1 MSALAGAG
9 TGPGAGPEAGPSAA
23 AGAGVVPGAGE
34 LGEVI
39 GSSNTEFIAQSHL
52 LYESPPFG
60 AFVRVGGRDE
70 TVYGVVFA
78 AYTHSLEPNRLA
90 VAYHR
95 SELELRAEQPQIFE
109 LLKTKFEAV
118 IVGYKGKDTV
128 LARLPPKPPR
138 IHAFVYELTPAEV
151 KRVTANYGFL
161 RLLLAGARAPNRA
174 PLDELVAAALRH
186 AVAAHGGDRAFLVG
200 AGKELARLLK
210 DDYETLSSIL
220 RRVQ

>member
-1 MSALAGAG
+1 MSQG
-9 TGPGAGPEAGPSAA
+9 TAEI
-23 AGAGVVPGAGE
+23 
-34 LGEVI
+34 GEVI
-39 GSSNTEFIAQSHL
+39 GSSNTELIAQSHL
-52 LYESPPFG
+52 LYESPAFG
-60 AFVRVGGRDE
+60 AFVRVDAREE

-78 AYTHSLEPNRLA
+78 SYTHSLEPNRLA

-118 IVGYKGKDTV
+118 IVGYKGKEV
-128 LARLPPKPPR
+128 VRSQLPPKPPR
-138 IHAFVYELTPAEV
+138 IHAFVYPLTPLEV
-151 KRVTANYGFL
+151 KRVTADLGFL

-174 PLDELVAAALRH
+174 PVDELVAAALAH
-186 AVAAHGGDRAFLVG
+186 AVDAHGGDRAFLVR

-220 RRVQ
+220 RRVRP

>member
-1 MSALAGAG
+1 M
-9 TGPGAGPEAGPSAA
+9 TEI
-23 AGAGVVPGAGE
+23 
-34 LGEVI
+34 GEVI

-52 LYESPPFG
+52 LFESPAFG
-60 AFVRVGGRDE
+60 EFVRVEGRDE
-70 TVYGVVFA
+70 VVYGVVFA
-78 AYTHSLEPNRLA
+78 TYTHSLEPNRLA

-118 IVGYKGKDTV
+118 VVGYRGRDV
-128 LARLPPKPPR
+128 VRSQLPPKPPR
-138 IHAFVYELTPAEV
+138 IHAFVHPLPVLEV
-151 KRVTANYGFL
+151 KRVTADLGFL

-174 PLDELVAAALRH
+174 PVDELVASALRH
-186 AVAAHGGDRAFLVG
+186 AVAAHEGDRGYLVR

-220 RRVQ
+220 RRVRS

>member
-1 MSALAGAG
+1 M
-9 TGPGAGPEAGPSAA
+9 TG
-23 AGAGVVPGAGE
+23 GE
-34 LGEVI
+34 IGEII

-52 LYESPPFG
+52 LYESPAFG
-60 AFVRVGGRDE
+60 AFVRVDGRDE

-118 IVGYKGKDTV
+118 IVGYKGKDLV
-128 LARLPPKPPR
+128 RAQLPAKPPR
-138 IHAFVYELTPAEV
+138 IHAFVYPLPPLEV
-151 KRVTANYGFL
+151 KRATADLGFL
-161 RLLLAGARAPNRA
+161 RLLLAGAKAPNRA
-174 PLDELVAAALRH
+174 PADELVAAALRQ
-186 AVAAHGGDRAFLVG
+186 AVAAHGGDHPFLVR

-210 DDYETLSSIL
+210 DDYDTLSSIL
-220 RRVQ
+220 RRVRS

>member
-1 MSALAGAG
+1 MSAG
-9 TGPGAGPEAGPSAA
+9 TGAGGAA
-23 AGAGVVPGAGE
+23 AGAGEV
-34 LGEVI
+34 GEVI

-60 AFVRVGGRDE
+60 AFVRVDARDE
-70 TVYGVVFA
+70 VVYGVVFA

-109 LLKTKFEAV
+109 LLKTKFEAA
-118 IVGYKGKDTV
+118 IVGYKGKEV
-128 LARLPPKPPR
+128 VESRLPPKPPR
-138 IHAFVYELTPAEV
+138 IHAFVYELTPVEV
-151 KRVTANYGFL
+151 KRVTADLGFL
-161 RLLLAGARAPNRA
+161 RLLLAGAKAPNRA

-186 AVAAHGGDRAFLVG
+186 AVAAHGGDRAFLVA

-210 DDYETLSSIL
+210 DDYETLSSTL
-220 RRVQ
+220 RRVC